1 MFRCVSLQKLVSLRG
16 ILLNSVL
23 ESWEFRSRT
32 QRRKQILKKA
42 GGKCIDPWKPN
53 GMEEFVRAPSQ
64 KRCHGSQKGCGLPLS
79 SSHEVNCRGVDTS
92 QVEHVEQEGWRL
104 MQRQGVLGGAHRLT
118 SSQGPVASPVSRGR
132 ERLVR
137 L

>member
-53 GMEEFVRAPSQ
+53 GMEEFVKSAFSEEVPRFSEGLWPS
-64 KRCHGSQKGCGLPLS
+64 PLLIPRS
-79 SSHEVNCRGVDTS
+79 
-92 QVEHVEQEGWRL
+92 
-104 MQRQGVLGGAHRLT
+104 
-118 SSQGPVASPVSRGR
+118 
-132 ERLVR
+132 
-137 L
+137 